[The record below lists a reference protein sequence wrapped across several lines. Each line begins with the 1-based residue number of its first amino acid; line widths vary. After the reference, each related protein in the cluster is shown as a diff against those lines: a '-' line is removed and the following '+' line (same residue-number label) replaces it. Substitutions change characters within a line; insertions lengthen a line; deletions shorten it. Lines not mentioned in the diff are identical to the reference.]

1 MKGFIE
7 VPQNGETV
15 LISVSHI
22 AAIKTK
28 NFGDSEKCEIYVST
42 PFQKKKSRIEET
54 GCLIIQSNLSLAH
67 LRHLIEEA
75 L

>member
-7 VPQNGETV
+7 IPQNGENV

-28 NFGDSEKCEIYVST
+28 KFGDSENCEIYVST
-42 PFQKKKSRIEET
+42 PFQKKSRIEET
-54 GCLIIQSNLSLAH
+54 GCLVIQSNFSLAH
-67 LRHLIEEA
+67 LRQLIEEA